1 MKTIKRT
8 NPKTNELEYKRIDD
22 SNASNMVRIGWEYV
36 PKTEWKTNVRDFG
49 KTKSEDSSSVD
60 GEIYIKDKK
69 NSKKHAK
76 KNAKV

>member
-1 MKTIKRT
+1 
-8 NPKTNELEYKRIDD
+8 
-22 SNASNMVRIGWEYV
+22 MVRIGWEYV

-76 KNAKV
+76 KNAKI